1 MRRALAAIRTVPP
14 RYQLAAALTG
24 LVLAGLAAYA
34 VIIAPMRARAAELEL
49 QFTALQAEV
58 TQGRAAIID
67 LMRYRRETVE
77 LEKRLDLVKSKLPT
91 EREIP
96 PLYRTLY
103 DTAARSGLG
112 VALFQPRDV
121 RIHDYYTE
129 IPIAVTAEGTYHQLG
144 RLFERVAELPRV
156 VTVGDLKL
164 TSLARPKTSVKAEM
178 TLSTYVYRPVGS
190 PPVPKL
196 GAAKPGATPGRP
208 PESNGKKPELPR
220 T

>member
-1 MRRALAAIRTVPP
+1 MA
-14 RYQLAAALTG
+14 G
-24 LVLAGLAAYA
+24 LVLGGLAAYA
-34 VIIAPMRARAAELEL
+34 AIIAPMRARTDGLEL
-49 QFTALQAEV
+49 HLAALQGEV
-58 TQGRAAIID
+58 AQGRAAIVD

-103 DTAARSGLG
+103 DAAARTGLG
-112 VALFQPRDV
+112 VALFQPREP
-121 RIHDYYTE
+121 RTHDYYTE

-144 RLFERVAELPRV
+144 RLFERVADLPRV

-164 TSLARPKTSVKAEM
+164 TSLARPKASVKAEM

-190 PPVPKL
+190 PPAPR
-196 GAAKPGATPGRP
+196 PGAPRP
-208 PESNGKKPELPR
+208 AAMKPDPPR

>member
-1 MRRALAAIRTVPP
+1 MRRALATLRAVPP
-14 RYQLAAALTG
+14 RYRLAAALAG
-24 LVLAGLAAYA
+24 LVLIGVSTYAG
-34 VIIAPMRARAAELEL
+34 VISPMRAREAELEL
-49 QFTALQAEV
+49 QLAGLQREI

-103 DTAARSGLG
+103 DAAGRSGLG
-112 VALFQPRDV
+112 VALFQPRDP
-121 RIHDYYTE
+121 RTHDYYTE
-129 IPIAVTAEGTYHQLG
+129 VPIAVTAEGTYHQLG

-164 TSLARPKTSVKAEM
+164 TSLARPKASVKAEM
-178 TLSTYVYRPVGS
+178 TLSTYVYRPPGS
-190 PPVPKL
+190 PPLPRP
-196 GAAKPGATPGRP
+196 GAAKSAGTPSRP
-208 PESNGKKPELPR
+208 ADTNGKKPEPPR